1 MGFDKKIVKKAM
13 HNKNHVLHIWNIK
26 CAINQKVGDLKAEI
40 IKSKEP
46 IKWNDLDKSAFKPIR
61 QWQAWGKRKEYADSF
76 DCAWFHFTGTVPKK
90 AKGKSVICRIKLQ
103 GEGLVFNPDG
113 IIIQGLT
120 QILSKGDVFHSL
132 IAKQRV
138 DITDYAEGGEK
149 IDMYVDAGF
158 NGKFRF
164 KKCTAHLR
172 RCDICIHDEELNQYY
187 YDYIDLFFIMLLLDK
202 ETPRYKEIDEALSKS
217 YKIYKKEGVEKA
229 REFLK
234 PTLEKKPE
242 YEATTYYC
250 IGHAHIDLA
259 WLWPIRETKRKIG
272 RTFANQIRNLALYD
286 DFYFAESQPQ
296 MFVWLKE
303 EYPEL
308 FERVKKYVEEGRI
321 ELQGGMW
328 VEGDCNLSGGESWV
342 RQCLYGQKY
351 WKDEFNFK
359 SRMCWLPDVFGF
371 PATLPQVL
379 KKSGMDYFM
388 TIKLCSNDF
397 NRFPYRTF
405 NWVGLDGTKLISH
418 MEPLGDYNSGMSPF
432 AIKKSEDRY
441 SEKEICKKALLM
453 FGDGDGGGGPGEGH
467 IEYLMR
473 HKKNMD
479 GLAPCKPSPAINFFD
494 DIKDM
499 SDIFPTH
506 TGELYYE
513 RHQGCY
519 TSQANCKKWNRRI
532 EETLHKV
539 EWLGAVAFLQGVSYD
554 RKKVEEI
561 WKEVLLYQ
569 FHDVLPGSSIKRV
582 YDEAYARYQIMYDE
596 LKEIEAI
603 MLKALSGKEG
613 VSAINPV
620 DFDRDEYVCVDNNWY
635 KANLKAHS
643 VGALTPA
650 VIDSSEFVYTDNTI
664 ENKNL
669 KVTFGANGEIT
680 SLIDK
685 TCDKELVK
693 EYFNKLTVYT
703 DPFKF
708 YNAWDID
715 INYINLDK
723 WVFKLKSSRTY
734 VDGANLVRENFFKYN
749 KSTLVQKV
757 ILTLGGDMVKFDTAA
772 DWHEDLKMLRA
783 DFVPTVFADNV
794 TCNIQF
800 GNFDRTTH
808 EDDKVQWA
816 QFEVCA
822 HKFVNLDGEDY
833 GLALLNNC
841 KYGHRAKNGF
851 LSLAL
856 LRAPQFPD
864 PTCDRGV
871 HNFSY
876 AIYPHKA
883 KLEDTDLMAK
893 GYIFNNPVEIVNE
906 DVKIDTLAKFDSK
919 NIIIETVKV
928 AEDEKGIVV
937 RAYETYGDEV
947 KTTLKLDFA
956 ADVWEC
962 DMLENKLSSAKQDAL
977 VFAPHEIK
985 TLYIAKK
992 AAKPSQ
998 KSTAKAEASAE
1009 KAKSEKVEE
1018 KKASAKK
1025 PAAKKS
1031 TAKKIRAY

>member
-1 MGFDKKIVKKAM
+1 
-13 HNKNHVLHIWNIK
+13 
-26 CAINQKVGDLKAEI
+26 
-40 IKSKEP
+40 
-46 IKWNDLDKSAFKPIR
+46 
-61 QWQAWGKRKEYADSF
+61 
-76 DCAWFHFTGTVPKK
+76 
-90 AKGKSVICRIKLQ
+90 
-103 GEGLVFNPDG
+103 
-113 IIIQGLT
+113 
-120 QILSKGDVFHSL
+120 
-132 IAKQRV
+132 
-138 DITDYAEGGEK
+138 
-149 IDMYVDAGF
+149 
-158 NGKFRF
+158 
-164 KKCTAHLR
+164 
-172 RCDICIHDEELNQYY
+172 
-187 YDYIDLFFIMLLLDK
+187 
-202 ETPRYKEIDEALSKS
+202 
-217 YKIYKKEGVEKA
+217 
-229 REFLK
+229 
-234 PTLEKKPE
+234 
-242 YEATTYYC
+242 
-250 IGHAHIDLA
+250 
-259 WLWPIRETKRKIG
+259 
-272 RTFANQIRNLALYD
+272 
-286 DFYFAESQPQ
+286 
-296 MFVWLKE
+296 
-303 EYPEL
+303 
-308 FERVKKYVEEGRI
+308 
-321 ELQGGMW
+321 
-328 VEGDCNLSGGESWV
+328 
-342 RQCLYGQKY
+342 
-351 WKDEFNFK
+351 
-359 SRMCWLPDVFGF
+359 
-371 PATLPQVL
+371 
-379 KKSGMDYFM
+379 
-388 TIKLCSNDF
+388 
-397 NRFPYRTF
+397 
-405 NWVGLDGTKLISH
+405 
-418 MEPLGDYNSGMSPF
+418 
-432 AIKKSEDRY
+432 
-441 SEKEICKKALLM
+441 
-453 FGDGDGGGGPGEGH
+453 
-467 IEYLMR
+467 
-473 HKKNMD
+473 
-479 GLAPCKPSPAINFFD
+479 
-494 DIKDM
+494 
-499 SDIFPTH
+499 
-506 TGELYYE
+506 
-513 RHQGCY
+513 
-519 TSQANCKKWNRRI
+519 
-532 EETLHKV
+532 
-539 EWLGAVAFLQGVSYD
+539 
-554 RKKVEEI
+554 
-561 WKEVLLYQ
+561 
-569 FHDVLPGSSIKRV
+569 
-582 YDEAYARYQIMYDE
+582 MYDE

-603 MLKALSGKEG
+603 MLKALSRKEG

-851 LSLAL
+851 LSLDL

-947 KTTLKLDFA
+947 KTALKLDFA

-1009 KAKSEKVEE
+1009 KAKSEEVAE
-1018 KKASAKK
+1018 KKAPVKK

-1031 TAKKIRAY
+1031 TAKK